1 MENEATKQ
9 KDAFN
14 KLITTLKYLVTN
26 SEHIMKDDDEF
37 TEFLCDAV
45 QRKELAAT
53 VALYIYCSRYG
64 VQEFKLVDL
73 QVTNGGDRPPI
84 LVFIDAI
91 LAGQDISPLL
101 NAIDIQRESERP

>member
-1 MENEATKQ
+1 MENEDK
-9 KDAFN
+9 AFN
-14 KLITTLKYLVTN
+14 SLIKTLKHLDEN
-26 SEHIMKDDDEF
+26 RERIFRDDDEF

-101 NAIDIQRESERP
+101 NAIDVERDARRL